1 MYGPYLTIAEIEAKY
16 PNEWVLLA
24 EPAKRLNSLQVTGG
38 CVLTHSAD
46 REEFDRRLLE
56 LTKSPEL
63 GDIAVF
69 YTGKPN
75 PDEVWLVNL

>member
-1 MYGPYLTIAEIEAKY
+1 MNEQYLTIAEIEAKY
-16 PNEWVLLA
+16 PNEWVLLDK
-24 EPAKRLNSLQVTGG
+24 PVKKHKSLQVAGG
-38 CVLTHSAD
+38 RVLTHSAD
-46 REEFDRRLLE
+46 REEFDRQLLE

-75 PDEVWLVNL
+75 LDEVWLV